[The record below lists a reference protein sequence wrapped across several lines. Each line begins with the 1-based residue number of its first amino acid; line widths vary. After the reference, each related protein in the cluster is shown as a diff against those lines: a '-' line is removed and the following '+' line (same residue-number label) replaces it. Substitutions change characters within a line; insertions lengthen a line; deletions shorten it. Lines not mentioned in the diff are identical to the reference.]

1 MKYLFVLL
9 IGVILIT
16 VGLCLSYKPVK
27 EGMANTDQV
36 MLGGIGPG
44 GLVHTATT
52 GLTGRPNWA
61 AVTGG
66 LTQVSGSLGQMVGV
80 INNSVYYG
88 TQYAVAGSP
97 YAWVQV
103 PGNMIQVDFDYPM
116 VAGVNTSGKIQY
128 IDDVTTSPTTSVFK
142 NIVSTQSFKWVSISI
157 GRGYA
162 IGTDNLIYYTS
173 DVRSGAWVNVSGSIA
188 GKTFLNL
195 SYDGDDVVVLDNAN
209 KIYYANSGLETAP
222 NWRQLTGGIK
232 QITMKNHMLFCIGT
246 DNQVYFSPSQTP
258 DASWTLLSSSIT
270 FSYLTCFYPRT
281 ANMVQQRP
289 ALMTPCRSGY
299 TFFGGQCLSGCPSGF
314 TENGVNC
321 NGVPIT
327 RATRAAT
334 VVPPLRYTCPTGFDV
349 NLSTTATCVSL
360 IDKTTSATQ
369 PIREVYSVTGSYTQ
383 TEAGAKCAT
392 YGGALA
398 TLDQITAAS
407 AAGAGWCTWGWQAAA
422 GMMAFPVQTTN
433 GCYVDAAP
441 LKVRSQGGGNGK
453 YAANCFGVKPPKDQ
467 FPDVQAF
474 NSANQWNQA
483 PPCPFGFNVTTT
495 GTCNSTCPTGSSA
508 SGAACI
514 YPVVPK
520 VTAARNN
527 TNYTCPAGYDPPPTV
542 TCSGSNCGAT
552 VTCTQS
558 CPAGYTRSGTTCT
571 GPITT
576 KGTVGATRTIVS
588 YSCPAGQTISGSSCL
603 APCLFGA
610 PPHVDLGSSCR
621 RTVYGH
627 WGMIQE
633 VYNKISTPATP
644 NYSAYS
650 CPASHP
656 TLYPS
661 NGSTCYAGC
670 PAGTNDIGNHQC
682 RPPAVPARLTQ
693 NATYAAPCATGFVD
707 HAGQCY
713 QNCPSGSSDIGNN
726 NCQIPNASRTST
738 TPTQQVSPLT
748 ICSSTEDLIGTACVA
763 QCSSDLV
770 SSATTC
776 TAQPVK
782 RDGYAAGY
790 TCNSNETLLNG
801 VCTTKCPEGTYP
813 DGQLCVP
820 VAKVVSIPATIKCT
834 SSPFGNKKKWLCDTA
849 EMATALLKNPTPTTS
864 YIDPE
869 DQICVADDPTTNMY
883 YCESGADA
891 KENTGFM
898 GKVRMNYKATCDNVK
913 KNYMDLSNNI
923 TSLLLI
929 QSGMTTG
936 RDQLAAAKTS
946 LDSIYTKLNCA
957 NPASAQ
963 VTAICTRI
971 QTGATAIG
979 TDSTDIGTVLANI
992 TTPIQ
997 AAMTSRDSL
1006 LASITNFQC
1015 SL

>member
-9 IGVILIT
+9 IGVILTI
-16 VGLCLSYKPVK
+16 VGLWLSYKPVK

-44 GLVHTATT
+44 SIVHTATT

-61 AVTGG
+61 NVSGG
-66 LTQVSGSLGQMVGV
+66 LTQISGSLGQMVGV
-80 INNSVYYG
+80 INNVVYYG
-88 TQYAVAGSP
+88 SQYSIAGAA
-97 YAWVQV
+97 YNWVVV
-103 PGNMIQVDFDYPM
+103 PGSMIQVDFDYPM

-142 NIVSTQSFKWVSISI
+142 NIPSTQSFKWVSISI
-157 GRGYA
+157 GRAYA
-162 IGTDNLIYYTS
+162 IGTDNLIYYTP
-173 DVRSGAWVNVSGSIA
+173 DVRTSAWVNVTGSIA

-222 NWRQLTGGIK
+222 NWRQLTGSIK
-232 QITMKNHMLFCIGT
+232 QVTMKNHMLFCVNT

-258 DASWTLLSSSIT
+258 DASWTLLSSSLT

-289 ALMTPCRSGY
+289 AVMMPCKSGY
-299 TFFGGQCLSGCPSGF
+299 TFFGGQCLSTCPSGF

-349 NLSTTATCVSL
+349 NLTTTATCVSL
-360 IDKTTSATQ
+360 IDGTTSATL
-369 PIREVYSVTGSYTQ
+369 PLKEVYSVTGSYTQ
-383 TEAGAKCAT
+383 DQAQAKCAT

-483 PPCPFGFNVTTT
+483 PPCAFGFNVTTT
-495 GTCNSTCPTGSSA
+495 GQCNSTCPTGSSA

-527 TNYTCPAGYDPPPTV
+527 KNYTCPAEYYPPVKGPS
-542 TCSGSNCGAT
+542 CSGSDCGET
-552 VTCTQS
+552 RTCLQA
-558 CPAGYTRSGTTCT
+558 CPSGYYTFDGAGCVNYNVPKTT
-571 GPITT
+571 TT
-576 KGTVGATRTIVS
+576 ATRTITG
-588 YSCPAGQTISGSSCL
+588 YSCPAGMSVSGSNCTSQCNPGDTDQGITCL
-603 APCLFGA
+603 KMTPG
-610 PPHVDLGSSCR
+610 V
-621 RTVYGH
+621 
-627 WGMIQE
+627 WGMIN
-633 VYNKISTPATP
+633 YSTYSKTTSAGTP
-644 NYSAYS
+644 IYSAYS

-656 TLYPS
+656 TLS
-661 NGSTCYAGC
+661 GTTCYGTC
-670 PAGTNDIGNHQC
+670 PNGTVDVGNNNC
-682 RPPAVPARLTQ
+682 KAPAVRSLLTV
-693 NATYAAPCATGFVD
+693 NATYTPPCATGFVD
-707 HAGQCY
+707 FAGQCY
-713 QNCPSGSSDIGNN
+713 QNCPSGTNDIGNN
-726 NCQIPNASRTST
+726 NCQIPNAIRTTS

-763 QCSSDLV
+763 QCSSDLI

-776 TAQPVK
+776 TAQPIK
-782 RDGYAAGY
+782 REGYAAVY
-790 TCNSNETLLNG
+790 NCNSNETQLNG

-820 VAKVVSIPATIKCT
+820 ETKTVPVPASIKCT
-834 SSPFGNKKKWLCDTA
+834 SSPFKDKKKWLCDTQ
-849 EMATALLKNPTPTTS
+849 EMAAALLKNPTPTTS
-864 YIDPE
+864 YVDANDE
-869 DQICVADDPTTNMY
+869 VCVADDPTTNMY

-891 KENTGFM
+891 KANTGFM
-898 GKVRMNYKATCDNVK
+898 GKVRTDYKATCDNVK
-913 KNYMDLSNNI
+913 KNYMDLSNNL

-936 RDQLAAAKTS
+936 KDQLAAAKTS
-946 LDSIYTKLNCA
+946 LDGIYTKLNCA

-971 QTGATAIG
+971 QAGANAIG
-979 TDSTDIGTVLANI
+979 TDSTDIGSVLANI

>member
-1 MKYLFVLL
+1 
-9 IGVILIT
+9 
-16 VGLCLSYKPVK
+16 
-27 EGMANTDQV
+27 
-36 MLGGIGPG
+36 
-44 GLVHTATT
+44 
-52 GLTGRPNWA
+52 
-61 AVTGG
+61 
-66 LTQVSGSLGQMVGV
+66 
-80 INNSVYYG
+80 
-88 TQYAVAGSP
+88 
-97 YAWVQV
+97 
-103 PGNMIQVDFDYPM
+103 MIQVDFDYPM
-116 VAGVNTSGKIQY
+116 VVGINTSGKIQY
-128 IDDVTTSPTTSVFK
+128 IDDISTKPEASVFK
-142 NIVSTQSFKWVSISI
+142 NIASTQNFKWVSISL
-157 GRGYA
+157 GRAYA
-162 IGTDNLIYYTS
+162 IGTDNIIYYTS
-173 DVRSGAWVNVSGSIA
+173 DVRTGAWTNVSGSIA

-222 NWRQLTGGIK
+222 NWRALSGSIK
-232 QITMKNHMLFCIGT
+232 QVTMKNHMLFCVAT

-258 DASWTLLSSSIT
+258 DASWTLLSSSLT

-289 ALMTPCRSGY
+289 AIMTPCRSGY
-299 TFFGGQCLSGCPSGF
+299 SFFGGQCLSTCPSGF

-334 VVPPLRYTCPTGFDV
+334 VVPPMTHTCPTGFDV
-349 NLSTTATCVSL
+349 NLTTTATCVSL
-360 IDKTTSATQ
+360 VDNTASSTQ
-369 PIREVYSVTGSYTQ
+369 PLREVYSVTGSYTQ
-383 TEAGAKCAT
+383 TQAEAKCAT

-508 SGAACI
+508 SGTSCI

-542 TCSGSNCGAT
+542 TCSGTGCGAT
-552 VTCTQS
+552 VTCTQT

-576 KGTVGATRTIVS
+576 KSTVGASRNVVS
-588 YSCPAGQTISGSSCL
+588 YSCPAGNLTLGTTCYSACPGGFMDMGLMCERQEWYSPFWWNPSIRFPSGTTIQSKTSS
-603 APCLFGA
+603 A
-610 PPHVDLGSSCR
+610 
-621 RTVYGH
+621 
-627 WGMIQE
+627 
-633 VYNKISTPATP
+633 ATP
-644 NYSAYS
+644 NYSAYF
-650 CPASHP
+650 CPPTHP
-656 TLYPS
+656 TLYPAG
-661 NGSTCYAGC
+661 GSTCYANC
-670 PAGTNDIGNHQC
+670 PAGTVDIGNHQC
-682 RPPAVPARLTQ
+682 QPPAVPARLTT

-707 HAGQCY
+707 FAGQCY
-713 QNCPSGSSDIGNN
+713 QNCPTGSNDIGNN
-726 NCQIPNASRTST
+726 NCQIPNATRTST
-738 TPTQQVSPLT
+738 TSTQQKSPLT
-748 ICSSTEDLIGTACVA
+748 LCSSTEDLIGTNCVA
-763 QCSSDLV
+763 QCSSDLI

-782 RDGYAAGY
+782 REGYAAGY

-801 VCTTKCPEGTYP
+801 VCTTKCPEGSYP

-820 VAKVVSIPATIKCT
+820 EAKVVPIPASIKCT
-834 SSPFGNKKKWLCDTA
+834 SSPFGTAKKWLCDTQ
-849 EMATALLKNPTPTTS
+849 EMAKALLKDPSPTTS
-864 YIDPE
+864 YVDVN
-869 DQICVADDPTTNMY
+869 DQVCVADDPTTSMY

-891 KENTGFM
+891 KNNTGFVE
-898 GKVRMNYKATCDNVK
+898 KVRIDYRATCDNVK
-913 KNYMDLSNNI
+913 KNYFDLSNNL

-936 RDQLAAAKTS
+936 KDQLAAAKTA
-946 LDSIYTKLNCA
+946 LDGIYNKLNCA

-963 VTAICTRI
+963 VTAICTQI
-971 QTGATAIG
+971 QKGSSDIG
-979 TDSTDIGTVLANI
+979 TDSTDIGSVLTNI
-992 TTPIQ
+992 TAPIQ

>member
-16 VGLCLSYKPVK
+16 VGLWLSYNPVK

-44 GLVHTATT
+44 NVVHTATT

-61 AVTGG
+61 NVTGG
-66 LTQVSGSLGQMVGV
+66 LTQISGSLGQMVGV
-80 INNSVYYG
+80 INNAVYYG
-88 TQYAVAGSP
+88 SQYSIAGSK
-97 YAWVQV
+97 YNWELV

-142 NIVSTQSFKWVSISI
+142 NIASTQNFKWVSISL

-162 IGTDNLIYYTS
+162 IGTDNLIYYTP
-173 DVRSGAWVNVSGSIA
+173 DVRNGAWVNVTGSIA

-222 NWRQLTGGIK
+222 NWRQLTGSVK

-258 DASWTLLSSSIT
+258 DTSWTLLSSSIT
-270 FSYLTCFYPRT
+270 LSYLTCFYPRT

-289 ALMTPCRSGY
+289 AIMTPCRSGY
-299 TFFGGQCLSGCPSGF
+299 SFFGGQCMTVCPSGF

-321 NGVPIT
+321 SGVPVA
-327 RATRAAT
+327 RATRATT

-349 NLSTTATCVSL
+349 NLTTTATCVSL
-360 IDKTTSATQ
+360 IDRTTSATQ
-369 PIREVYSVTGSYTQ
+369 PLREVYSVTGSYTQ
-383 TEAGAKCAT
+383 TEAQAKCAT

-398 TLDQITAAS
+398 TLEQITAAS
-407 AAGAGWCTWGWQAAA
+407 TAGAGWCTWGWQAAA
-422 GMMAFPVQTTN
+422 SMIAFPVQTTN
-433 GCYVDAAP
+433 GCYLDAAP
-441 LKVRSQGGGNGK
+441 LKVRSQGGGSGR

-467 FPDVQAF
+467 FSDVQAF

-508 SGAACI
+508 SGASCI

-527 TNYTCPAGYDPPPTV
+527 TNYTCPAGYDQPPTV
-542 TCSGSNCGAT
+542 TCSGTNCGAT

-558 CPAGYTRSGTTCT
+558 CPAGYTRNGTTCT
-571 GPITT
+571 APITT
-576 KGTVGATRTIVS
+576 KGTAEATRIFLS
-588 YSCPAGQTISGSSCL
+588 YSCPAGLVLIGSNCMSRCN
-603 APCLFGA
+603 PGDTDHGFQCMKMTPG
-610 PPHVDLGSSCR
+610 P
-621 RTVYGH
+621 
-627 WGMIQE
+627 WGMNT
-633 VYNKISTPATP
+633 YSSYGKTTSAATP
-644 NYSAYS
+644 NYTPYS
-650 CPASHP
+650 CPPTHP
-656 TLYPS
+656 TLYPTG
-661 NGSTCYAGC
+661 GSTCYENC
-670 PAGTNDIGNHQC
+670 PAGTVDIGNHQC
-682 RPPAVPARLTQ
+682 QRLPVPARLTQ
-693 NATYAAPCATGFVD
+693 NATYVPPCSPNFVD
-707 HAGQCY
+707 FGGQCY
-713 QNCPSGSSDIGNN
+713 QNCPSGSSDIGNH
-726 NCQIPNASRTST
+726 NCQIPNTARTTS
-738 TPTQQVSPLT
+738 TPTQQLSPLT
-748 ICSSTEDLIGTACVA
+748 LCSSTEDLIGTNCVA
-763 QCSSDLV
+763 QCSSDLI

-776 TAQPVK
+776 TAHPTK

-790 TCNSNETLLNG
+790 TCNSNETMLNG
-801 VCTTKCPEGTYP
+801 VCTTKCPEGSYP

-820 VAKVVSIPATIKCT
+820 NAKIVPIPASIKCT
-834 SSPFGNKKKWLCDTA
+834 SSPFGNKKKWLCDTP
-849 EMATALLKNPTPTTS
+849 EMATELLKNPTPTTS
-864 YIDPE
+864 YVDMKDE
-869 DQICVADDPTTNMY
+869 VCVADDPTTNMY
-883 YCESGADA
+883 YCESAADA

-898 GKVRMNYKATCDNVK
+898 GKVRTNYKATCDNVK
-913 KNYMDLSNNI
+913 KNYMDLSNNL

-936 RDQLAAAKTS
+936 RDQLATAKTS

-971 QTGATAIG
+971 QTGAAAIG
-979 TDSTDIGTVLANI
+979 KDSTDIGSVLANI